1 LSVDTLYNPGKDHE
15 SSMEEVWTLSADG
28 KRLIDEVTYHMPKTA
43 KNTSDV
49 HFKRIFDKQ

>member
-1 LSVDTLYNPGKDHE
+1 MDTLYNPGKDRE
-15 SSMEEVWTLSADG
+15 SSMEEIWTLSVDG

-49 HFKRIFDKQ
+49 HFKRVFDKQ